1 MYNIIKLVKNRFHVN
16 ENARKFQKKKFF
28 SRTTYVTIVGVK
40 DLIHHWK
47 ELDAIDT
54 KQKQLT

>member
-1 MYNIIKLVKNRFHVN
+1 MKKRGNS
-16 ENARKFQKKKFF
+16 KKKK